1 MQSLSRPPLSSGRP
15 RGRLSDEVGER
26 LAEDIV
32 LGRLEP
38 GSRLDEVMLAERYG
52 VSRTPV
58 REALKQLVTT
68 GLVVYRPN
76 RGATVAAMTPDELDA
91 MFETIGELEAAC
103 ARHAAVR
110 MDERERVELAR
121 LHAETR
127 HALQTSDVDA
137 YDRLNQE
144 LHLCLLHGSHNPVLV
159 DTAKSLRAR
168 VAPFRRTQFRN
179 VERMAESFAE
189 HVAIVEAVLAR
200 DAVGAY
206 REMRNHLFSARGAA
220 GRLAPAW
227 TAPRAS

>member
-1 MQSLSRPPLSSGRP
+1 MPSDSSTPPLPLRP
-15 RGRLSDEVGER
+15 RGRLTDEVGER

-38 GSRLDEVMLAERYG
+38 GSRLDEAMLATRYG

-76 RGATVAAMTPDELDA
+76 RGASVAAMTPEQLDA

-110 MDERERVELAR
+110 MDEAERRELAR
-121 LHAETR
+121 LHTETR
-127 HALQTSDVDA
+127 QALQSSDVDA

-159 DTAKSLRAR
+159 DTAKSLRSR

-227 TAPRAS
+227 TAPRDA